1 MLGDERF
8 NRPQDFDLGVYRV
21 SYLDDFQARCYIGT
35 AAVRL
40 SPWECRRLLGN
51 VALAVV
57 RAFGS
62 TATARGDE

>member
-8 NRPQDFDLGVYRV
+8 DLPQDFDLGVYRV

-51 VALAVV
+51 VALCGGEGL
-57 RAFGS
+57 RLH
-62 TATARGDE
+62 RDRPR